1 MLHNNWWLPSRTFL
15 SSSLSMAPELSRSK
29 AEKAS
34 LLFSISFSVR
44 IVYGSILFIVDEL
57 GFLYLKAI
65 SNKVVYFLWNYLCSQ
80 INSLRINAMSKVT
93 KTLLAFK
100 MLFQKPCKIS
110 SDLILK
116 ARELMQIVVQF
127 SLPQFRVNVQTIGLA
142 NYRKFYYM
150 KAILM

>member
-1 MLHNNWWLPSRTFL
+1 
-15 SSSLSMAPELSRSK
+15 
-29 AEKAS
+29 
-34 LLFSISFSVR
+34 
-44 IVYGSILFIVDEL
+44 
-57 GFLYLKAI
+57 
-65 SNKVVYFLWNYLCSQ
+65 
-80 INSLRINAMSKVT
+80 MSKVT